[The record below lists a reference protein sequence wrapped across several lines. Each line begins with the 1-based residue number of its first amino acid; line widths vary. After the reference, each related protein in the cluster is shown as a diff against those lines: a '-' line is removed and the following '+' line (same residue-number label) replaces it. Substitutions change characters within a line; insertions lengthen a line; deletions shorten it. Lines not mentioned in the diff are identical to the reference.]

1 MYRAGV
7 KKYGKEGMRKIQSAA
22 GKGASAEEIGAI
34 KDKFNKKKVKEL
46 DDTGSVESIDDIL
59 RLSGI
64 K

>member
-1 MYRAGV
+1 MDS
-7 KKYGKEGMRKIQSAA
+7 KEALEWFNQ
-22 GKGASAEEIGAI
+22 
-34 KDKFNKKKVKEL
+34 NKKKVKEL